1 MASADNTVDN
11 NNMAIQLYE
20 PPQVGETAAA
30 AASNPTNAVDSTTAN
45 PSDSSNTISNNN
57 NNADSTTGWK
67 WRWPD
72 IRNEEGR
79 RSSLLLDV
87 KRGLIEQIW
96 TTLEVKM
103 LDRFCASCFGA
114 YLHYPKNLVP
124 SAVMHLMI
132 SQQVIKEGAEEDELW
147 FLVGDKFVR
156 LSKYEYALVTGLRFG
171 PTNFD
176 PNADCE
182 CSEEGVFRKFVDPE
196 NKYGKKGAPYTDVLK
211 LFKKPPRVLRR
222 SPQDLLKI
230 AKVLFV
236 HGYFYAIDTRTNIAK
251 WLWVLVE
258 DEKEWEK
265 FPWGAYSFQIF
276 IMRMKNLKAG
286 ERSYHFYGFS
296 HAFLHFVFEAVPGL
310 AAKLTSKPKHGL
322 VQPRLIKR
330 LFHKC
335 SSVDEL
341 VKFFDSKEPIECYE
355 KLEPTE
361 SELSQY
367 TWWGHVADDV
377 QSSVKY
383 IHRESHF
390 TGKAKE
396 LKRTREQSPVPE
408 REQGDG
414 SVPTVETGPRNNSV
428 PALELRPTKRTRTT
442 ESPNV
447 DSEELLTSILEGV
460 RRDNEL
466 LVQRVMREVREIQEM
481 ASQKADDMKSEIEEF
496 KKTVEELRRRDSY
509 VPFEDYAQFENTPS
523 PSPTKE
529 TPSPP
534 PPPPE
539 IQKTRSPPPS
549 VRTPSPPEFL
559 KTTPADEVFVPFEDD
574 FLDEIAAF
582 TDNMEYARVRGVRE
596 PSATP
601 ILRVPVQTGK
611 PFSPIRVTTAAMM
624 KQQEKAKDS
633 VFRVRPAVRPPKDSD
648 EAFVLSDRHRE
659 QISSYIAYL
668 SSDSEEA
675 RDIGNIFPETAAF
688 FKEIEDYT
696 KTMEIQVVDAYLR
709 ILNFSPEFLGCHPEG
724 KGKFTILG
732 HFFCD
737 TIDNIFRNKYPREII
752 PDGLKGKA
760 EKLNLRDEQVNI
772 LLNIVLGKTTVV
784 TEKWGPLVPFTE
796 VQKIYTV
803 WLASGHFYPLIIDL
817 VRCEV
822 WIFDSMAICT
832 TKAKRENR
840 YLKTL
845 SLRHILPAILKASG
859 FYRVRKDLK
868 PVFREWDLRFADK
881 DYCFRQEDILS
892 CGPFALKLMEVL
904 VSRRALPYIT
914 EGNIG
919 LIRSSIA
926 ERIFS
931 YSKPAKTNVPLL

>member
-20 PPQVGETAAA
+20 PPQVGETAAAA

-103 LDRFCASCFGA
+103 LDRFRASCFGA

-147 FLVGDKFVR
+147 FLMGDKFVR

-182 CSEEGVFRKFVDPE
+182 CSEEDVFRKFVDPE

-377 QSSVKY
+377 RSSVKY

-481 ASQKADDMKSEIEEF
+481 ASRKADDMKSEIEEF

-633 VFRVRPAVRPPKDSD
+633 VFRVRPSVRPPKDSD

-803 WLASGHFYPLIIDL
+803 
-817 VRCEV
+817 
-822 WIFDSMAICT
+822 
-832 TKAKRENR
+832 
-840 YLKTL
+840 
-845 SLRHILPAILKASG
+845 
-859 FYRVRKDLK
+859 
-868 PVFREWDLRFADK
+868 
-881 DYCFRQEDILS
+881 
-892 CGPFALKLMEVL
+892 
-904 VSRRALPYIT
+904 
-914 EGNIG
+914 
-919 LIRSSIA
+919 
-926 ERIFS
+926 
-931 YSKPAKTNVPLL
+931 

>member
-20 PPQVGETAAA
+20 HPQVGETAAA
-30 AASNPTNAVDSTTAN
+30 ADSNPTNAVDSTTAN

-67 WRWPD
+67 WRWPN

-96 TTLEVKM
+96 TTLEVKV
-103 LDRFCASCFGA
+103 LDRFRASCFGA
-114 YLHYPKNLVP
+114 YLHYPNNLVP

-310 AAKLTSKPKHGL
+310 AAKVTSKPKHGL

-335 SSVDEL
+335 SSLDEI

-377 QSSVKY
+377 RSSVKY

-481 ASQKADDMKSEIEEF
+481 ASRKADDMKSEIEEF
-496 KKTVEELRRRDSY
+496 KKIVEELRRRDSY

-523 PSPTKE
+523 PSPAKE

-668 SSDSEEA
+668 SSYSEEA

-732 HFFCD
+732 HFFCEN
-737 TIDNIFRNKYPREII
+737 IDNIFRKKYPREII

-760 EKLNLRDEQVNI
+760 EKLNLRDEQVNT
-772 LLNIVLGKTTVV
+772 LLNIVLGKTTVI

-832 TKAKRENR
+832 DKAQRKNR

-845 SLRHILPAILKASG
+845 SLRRILPAILKASG

-868 PVFREWDLRFADK
+868 PVFREWDLRFAVK

-892 CGPFALKLMEVL
+892 CGPFALKMMEVL

-914 EGNIG
+914 EKNIG

>member
-1 MASADNTVDN
+1 
-11 NNMAIQLYE
+11 
-20 PPQVGETAAA
+20 
-30 AASNPTNAVDSTTAN
+30 
-45 PSDSSNTISNNN
+45 
-57 NNADSTTGWK
+57 
-67 WRWPD
+67 
-72 IRNEEGR
+72 
-79 RSSLLLDV
+79 
-87 KRGLIEQIW
+87 
-96 TTLEVKM
+96 
-103 LDRFCASCFGA
+103 
-114 YLHYPKNLVP
+114 
-124 SAVMHLMI
+124 
-132 SQQVIKEGAEEDELW
+132 
-147 FLVGDKFVR
+147 
-156 LSKYEYALVTGLRFG
+156 
-171 PTNFD
+171 
-176 PNADCE
+176 
-182 CSEEGVFRKFVDPE
+182 
-196 NKYGKKGAPYTDVLK
+196 
-211 LFKKPPRVLRR
+211 
-222 SPQDLLKI
+222 
-230 AKVLFV
+230 
-236 HGYFYAIDTRTNIAK
+236 
-251 WLWVLVE
+251 
-258 DEKEWEK
+258 
-265 FPWGAYSFQIF
+265 
-276 IMRMKNLKAG
+276 
-286 ERSYHFYGFS
+286 
-296 HAFLHFVFEAVPGL
+296 
-310 AAKLTSKPKHGL
+310 
-322 VQPRLIKR
+322 
-330 LFHKC
+330 
-335 SSVDEL
+335 
-341 VKFFDSKEPIECYE
+341 
-355 KLEPTE
+355 
-361 SELSQY
+361 
-367 TWWGHVADDV
+367 
-377 QSSVKY
+377 
-383 IHRESHF
+383 
-390 TGKAKE
+390 
-396 LKRTREQSPVPE
+396 
-408 REQGDG
+408 
-414 SVPTVETGPRNNSV
+414 
-428 PALELRPTKRTRTT
+428 
-442 ESPNV
+442 
-447 DSEELLTSILEGV
+447 
-460 RRDNEL
+460 
-466 LVQRVMREVREIQEM
+466 
-481 ASQKADDMKSEIEEF
+481 
-496 KKTVEELRRRDSY
+496 
-509 VPFEDYAQFENTPS
+509 
-523 PSPTKE
+523 
-529 TPSPP
+529 
-534 PPPPE
+534 
-539 IQKTRSPPPS
+539 
-549 VRTPSPPEFL
+549 
-559 KTTPADEVFVPFEDD
+559 
-574 FLDEIAAF
+574 
-582 TDNMEYARVRGVRE
+582 MEYARVRGVRE
-596 PSATP
+596 PSATT

-648 EAFVLSDRHRE
+648 EASVLSDRHRE

-696 KTMEIQVVDAYLR
+696 KTIEIQVVDAYLR

-832 TKAKRENR
+832 TKAQRENR

-845 SLRHILPAILKASG
+845 SLRRILPAILKASG

>member
-11 NNMAIQLYE
+11 NNMTIQLYE

-30 AASNPTNAVDSTTAN
+30 SNPTNAVDPTTAN
-45 PSDSSNTISNNN
+45 PSDSSTTISNNKN

-103 LDRFCASCFGA
+103 LDRFRASCFGA

-182 CSEEGVFRKFVDPE
+182 CSEEGVFRKFVDPD

-211 LFKKPPRVLRR
+211 LFKKPPRALRR
-222 SPQDLLKI
+222 SPEDLLKI

-236 HGYFYAIDTRTNIAK
+236 HGYFYAIDTRSNITK

-258 DEKEWEK
+258 DENEWEK

-310 AAKLTSKPKHGL
+310 AAKVTSKPKHGL

-330 LFHKC
+330 LFHKF

-361 SELSQY
+361 SELNQY

-377 QSSVKY
+377 RSSVKY

-396 LKRTREQSPVPE
+396 LKRTREQSHVPE

-442 ESPNV
+442 ESP
-447 DSEELLTSILEGV
+447 
-460 RRDNEL
+460 
-466 LVQRVMREVREIQEM
+466 
-481 ASQKADDMKSEIEEF
+481 KW
-496 KKTVEELRRRDSY
+496 
-509 VPFEDYAQFENTPS
+509 TP
-523 PSPTKE
+523 K
-529 TPSPP
+529 
-534 PPPPE
+534 
-539 IQKTRSPPPS
+539 
-549 VRTPSPPEFL
+549 
-559 KTTPADEVFVPFEDD
+559 
-574 FLDEIAAF
+574 
-582 TDNMEYARVRGVRE
+582 N
-596 PSATP
+596 
-601 ILRVPVQTGK
+601 
-611 PFSPIRVTTAAMM
+611 
-624 KQQEKAKDS
+624 
-633 VFRVRPAVRPPKDSD
+633 
-648 EAFVLSDRHRE
+648 
-659 QISSYIAYL
+659 
-668 SSDSEEA
+668 
-675 RDIGNIFPETAAF
+675 
-688 FKEIEDYT
+688 
-696 KTMEIQVVDAYLR
+696 
-709 ILNFSPEFLGCHPEG
+709 C
-724 KGKFTILG
+724 
-732 HFFCD
+732 
-737 TIDNIFRNKYPREII
+737 
-752 PDGLKGKA
+752 
-760 EKLNLRDEQVNI
+760 
-772 LLNIVLGKTTVV
+772 
-784 TEKWGPLVPFTE
+784 
-796 VQKIYTV
+796 
-803 WLASGHFYPLIIDL
+803 
-817 VRCEV
+817 
-822 WIFDSMAICT
+822 
-832 TKAKRENR
+832 
-840 YLKTL
+840 
-845 SLRHILPAILKASG
+845 
-859 FYRVRKDLK
+859 
-868 PVFREWDLRFADK
+868 
-881 DYCFRQEDILS
+881 
-892 CGPFALKLMEVL
+892 
-904 VSRRALPYIT
+904 
-914 EGNIG
+914 
-919 LIRSSIA
+919 
-926 ERIFS
+926 
-931 YSKPAKTNVPLL
+931 

>member
-1 MASADNTVDN
+1 M
-11 NNMAIQLYE
+11 
-20 PPQVGETAAA
+20 
-30 AASNPTNAVDSTTAN
+30 
-45 PSDSSNTISNNN
+45 
-57 NNADSTTGWK
+57 
-67 WRWPD
+67 
-72 IRNEEGR
+72 
-79 RSSLLLDV
+79 
-87 KRGLIEQIW
+87 
-96 TTLEVKM
+96 
-103 LDRFCASCFGA
+103 
-114 YLHYPKNLVP
+114 
-124 SAVMHLMI
+124 
-132 SQQVIKEGAEEDELW
+132 
-147 FLVGDKFVR
+147 
-156 LSKYEYALVTGLRFG
+156 
-171 PTNFD
+171 
-176 PNADCE
+176 
-182 CSEEGVFRKFVDPE
+182 
-196 NKYGKKGAPYTDVLK
+196 
-211 LFKKPPRVLRR
+211 
-222 SPQDLLKI
+222 
-230 AKVLFV
+230 
-236 HGYFYAIDTRTNIAK
+236 
-251 WLWVLVE
+251 
-258 DEKEWEK
+258 
-265 FPWGAYSFQIF
+265 
-276 IMRMKNLKAG
+276 
-286 ERSYHFYGFS
+286 
-296 HAFLHFVFEAVPGL
+296 
-310 AAKLTSKPKHGL
+310 
-322 VQPRLIKR
+322 
-330 LFHKC
+330 
-335 SSVDEL
+335 
-341 VKFFDSKEPIECYE
+341 
-355 KLEPTE
+355 
-361 SELSQY
+361 
-367 TWWGHVADDV
+367 
-377 QSSVKY
+377 
-383 IHRESHF
+383 
-390 TGKAKE
+390 
-396 LKRTREQSPVPE
+396 
-408 REQGDG
+408 
-414 SVPTVETGPRNNSV
+414 
-428 PALELRPTKRTRTT
+428 
-442 ESPNV
+442 
-447 DSEELLTSILEGV
+447 
-460 RRDNEL
+460 
-466 LVQRVMREVREIQEM
+466 
-481 ASQKADDMKSEIEEF
+481 
-496 KKTVEELRRRDSY
+496 
-509 VPFEDYAQFENTPS
+509 FENTPS

-668 SSDSEEA
+668 
-675 RDIGNIFPETAAF
+675 RDIGNIFPETTAF

-817 VRCEV
+817 
-822 WIFDSMAICT
+822 
-832 TKAKRENR
+832 RENR

-845 SLRHILPAILKASG
+845 SLRRILPVILKASG

-919 LIRSSIA
+919 LIRRSSIA

>member
-20 PPQVGETAAA
+20 HPQVGETAAA
-30 AASNPTNAVDSTTAN
+30 AASNPTNVVDSTTAN
-45 PSDSSNTISNNN
+45 PSDSSTTISNNNNNNNN

-103 LDRFCASCFGA
+103 LDRFRASCFGA
-114 YLHYPKNLVP
+114 YLHYPKNQVP

-196 NKYGKKGAPYTDVLK
+196 NKYGKKGAPYTDFMK
-211 LFKKPPRVLRR
+211 LFKKTPRALRR
-222 SPQDLLKI
+222 SPEDLLKI

-258 DEKEWEK
+258 DENEWEK

-310 AAKLTSKPKHGL
+310 AAKVTPKPKHDL

-341 VKFFDSKEPIECYE
+341 VEFFDSKGAHRMLREIGTHGERAQPVYMV
-355 KLEPTE
+355 
-361 SELSQY
+361 
-367 TWWGHVADDV
+367 GHVADDV
-377 QSSVKY
+377 RSSVKY

-408 REQGDG
+408 WDQGDG

-428 PALELRPTKRTRTT
+428 PTLELRPTKRTRTT

-466 LVQRVMREVREIQEM
+466 LVQRVMRKVREIQEM
-481 ASQKADDMKSEIEEF
+481 ASRKVDDMRSEIEEL
-496 KKTVEELRRRDSY
+496 KKMVEELRRRDSY

-534 PPPPE
+534 PKIQKTPSPPPSERTPSPPPPPPE
-539 IQKTRSPPPS
+539 IQKTPSPPPS
-549 VRTPSPPEFL
+549 ERTPSPPEFL
-559 KTTPADEVFVPFEDD
+559 KTTPADEIFVPFEDD

-582 TDNMEYARVRGVRE
+582 TEIMEYAHVRGVKE
-596 PSATP
+596 PSSMP
-601 ILRVPVQTGK
+601 ILIVPVQTGK
-611 PFSPIRVTTAAMM
+611 PFSPIRVTKAAMM

-633 VFRVRPAVRPPKDSD
+633 VFRVRPAVRPPKDSH

-659 QISSYIAYL
+659 QISSYLAYL
-668 SSDSEEA
+668 SSDSKEA

-709 ILNFSPEFLGCHPEG
+709 IFNFSPEFLGCHPEG

-732 HFFCD
+732 HFFCK
-737 TIDNIFRNKYPREII
+737 KYPREII

-760 EKLNLRDEQVNI
+760 EKSNLQDEQVKI

-817 VRCEV
+817 VKCEV
-822 WIFDSMAICT
+822 WIFDSMAIST
-832 TKAKRENR
+832 DKAQRENR
-840 YLKTL
+840 YLK
-845 SLRHILPAILKASG
+845 G
-859 FYRVRKDLK
+859 
-868 PVFREWDLRFADK
+868 
-881 DYCFRQEDILS
+881 
-892 CGPFALKLMEVL
+892 
-904 VSRRALPYIT
+904 
-914 EGNIG
+914 
-919 LIRSSIA
+919 
-926 ERIFS
+926 RID
-931 YSKPAKTNVPLL
+931 T

>member
-1 MASADNTVDN
+1 
-11 NNMAIQLYE
+11 
-20 PPQVGETAAA
+20 
-30 AASNPTNAVDSTTAN
+30 
-45 PSDSSNTISNNN
+45 
-57 NNADSTTGWK
+57 
-67 WRWPD
+67 
-72 IRNEEGR
+72 
-79 RSSLLLDV
+79 
-87 KRGLIEQIW
+87 
-96 TTLEVKM
+96 M
-103 LDRFCASCFGA
+103 LDRFRASCFGA
-114 YLHYPKNLVP
+114 YLHYPKNQVP

-156 LSKYEYALVTGLRFG
+156 LSKYEYALVTCLRFG
-171 PTNFD
+171 TTNFD
-176 PNADCE
+176 PNADCV
-182 CSEEGVFRKFVDPE
+182 CSEEGVFRKFVDPD
-196 NKYGKKGAPYTDVLK
+196 NKYGNKCAPYTDVLK
-211 LFKKPPRVLRR
+211 LFKKPPRALRR
-222 SPQDLLKI
+222 SPEDLLMI
-230 AKVLFV
+230 AKVLIV
-236 HGYFYAIDTRTNIAK
+236 HGYFYSIDTRTNIAK

-258 DEKEWEK
+258 DENEWEK

-310 AAKLTSKPKHGL
+310 AAKVTSKPKHGL
-322 VQPRLIKR
+322 VQPRLINR

-361 SELSQY
+361 SELNQY
-367 TWWGHVADDV
+367 TWWGHVTDDV
-377 QSSVKY
+377 RSSVKY

-390 TGKAKE
+390 T
-396 LKRTREQSPVPE
+396 
-408 REQGDG
+408 GDG

-428 PALELRPTKRTRTT
+428 PALELRPTKRTRPT

-481 ASQKADDMKSEIEEF
+481 TSRKADDMRSEIEEL

-539 IQKTRSPPPS
+539 IQKTLSPPPS
-549 VRTPSPPEFL
+549 ERTPSPPEFL

-582 TDNMEYARVRGVRE
+582 TENMEYARVRGAKE
-596 PSATP
+596 PSSTP
-601 ILRVPVQTGK
+601 ILCVPVQTGK

-648 EAFVLSDRHRE
+648 GAFVLSDRHKE
-659 QISSYIAYL
+659 QIRAYLAYL
-668 SSDSEEA
+668 SSDSEEL

-688 FKEIEDYT
+688 FKEIEDSK

-709 ILNFSPEFLGCHPEG
+709 ILNFSPKFLGCHPEG

-732 HFFCD
+732 HFFCEK
-737 TIDNIFRNKYPREII
+737 KYPREII

-760 EKLNLRDEQVNI
+760 DKLNLQDEQVKI

-784 TEKWGPLVPFTE
+784 TEKWGPLIPFTE

-803 WLASGHFYPLIIDL
+803 WLANGHFYPLIIDL
-817 VRCEV
+817 VKCEV

-832 TKAKRENR
+832 DKSQRENR

-845 SLRHILPAILKASG
+845 SLRRILPAILKASG
-859 FYRVRKDLK
+859 FYKVRKDLK
-868 PVFREWDLRFADK
+868 PVYREWDLRFADK
-881 DYCFRQEDILS
+881 DYCFRQEEILS
-892 CGPFALKLMEVL
+892 CGPFALKMMEVL

-914 EGNIG
+914 EDNIG
-919 LIRSSIA
+919 SIRRSIA

>member
-20 PPQVGETAAA
+20 HPQVGETAAA
-30 AASNPTNAVDSTTAN
+30 ADSNSTNAVDYTTAN
-45 PSDSSNTISNNN
+45 PFDSSNTISNN

-67 WRWPD
+67 WRWPY

-96 TTLEVKM
+96 NTLEVKM
-103 LDRFCASCFGA
+103 LDRFRASSFGA

-176 PNADCE
+176 SNADCK

-211 LFKKPPRVLRR
+211 LFKKPPRMLRR
-222 SPQDLLKI
+222 SPEDLLKI

-258 DEKEWEK
+258 DENEWEK

-296 HAFLHFVFEAVPGL
+296 HAFLHFIFEVVPGL
-310 AAKLTSKPKHGL
+310 AAKVTSKPKHGL
-322 VQPRLIKR
+322 VQPRLVKR

-341 VKFFDSKEPIECYE
+341 VKFFVSKEPIECYE

-361 SELSQY
+361 SKIKQY

-377 QSSVKY
+377 RLSVKY

-396 LKRTREQSPVPE
+396 LKRTREQSPCS
-408 REQGDG
+408 RTG
-414 SVPTVETGPRNNSV
+414 SR
-428 PALELRPTKRTRTT
+428 RWPTKRTRTT

-447 DSEELLTSILEGV
+447 DSEKLLTSILVGV

-481 ASQKADDMKSEIEEF
+481 ASRKANDMKSEIEAF

-523 PSPTKE
+523 PSPKKE

-624 KQQEKAKDS
+624 KQQEEAKDS

-648 EAFVLSDRHRE
+648 EAFVLSDR
-659 QISSYIAYL
+659 
-668 SSDSEEA
+668 

-688 FKEIEDYT
+688 FKEIEDYI
-696 KTMEIQVVDAYLR
+696 IQRRWRYNVVDAYLR
-709 ILNFSPEFLGCHPEG
+709 ILNFSTEFLGCHPEG
-724 KGKFTILG
+724 KRKFTILG

-737 TIDNIFRNKYPREII
+737 TIDNIFTKKYPREII

-772 LLNIVLGKTTVV
+772 LLNIVLGKTTKV

-832 TKAKRENR
+832 NKAQRENR

-845 SLRHILPAILKASG
+845 SLRRILPAILKASG

-914 EGNIG
+914 EANIG

>member
-1 MASADNTVDN
+1 MASNDNTVDN
-11 NNMAIQLYE
+11 NNIAIQLYE
-20 PPQVGETAAA
+20 HPQVGETAAA
-30 AASNPTNAVDSTTAN
+30 ADSNPTNAIDSTTAN

-103 LDRFCASCFGA
+103 LDRFRASCFGA

-230 AKVLFV
+230 AKV
-236 HGYFYAIDTRTNIAK
+236 
-251 WLWVLVE
+251 
-258 DEKEWEK
+258 
-265 FPWGAYSFQIF
+265 
-276 IMRMKNLKAG
+276 
-286 ERSYHFYGFS
+286 
-296 HAFLHFVFEAVPGL
+296 HFVFEAIPGL
-310 AAKLTSKPKHGL
+310 AAKVTSEPKHDL

-377 QSSVKY
+377 RSSVKY

-481 ASQKADDMKSEIEEF
+481 ASRKADDMKSEIEEF

-529 TPSPP
+529 PSPP

-601 ILRVPVQTGK
+601 ILRVPVQTSK

-696 KTMEIQVVDAYLR
+696 KTMEIQVVDVYLR

-737 TIDNIFRNKYPREII
+737 TIDNIFRKKYPREII

-832 TKAKRENR
+832 TKAQRENR

-845 SLRHILPAILKASG
+845 SLRRILPAIIKASG

-892 CGPFALKLMEVL
+892 CRPFALKLMEVL

>member
-1 MASADNTVDN
+1 MCPL
-11 NNMAIQLYE
+11 AIQSHGNNEEMGLIRNRIGEGGFDCFLLPFYDKGWE
-20 PPQVGETAAA
+20 LMALCPKSGCIASFCCQGKGKKHKKKFTDMIDTAIETYQVVKGMR
-30 AASNPTNAVDSTTAN
+30 
-45 PSDSSNTISNNN
+45 SNTLSKP
-57 NNADSTTGWK
+57 K
-67 WRWPD
+67 W
-72 IRNEEGR
+72 
-79 RSSLLLDV
+79 V
-87 KRGLIEQIW
+87 
-96 TTLEVKM
+96 
-103 LDRFCASCFGA
+103 
-114 YLHYPKNLVP
+114 YPKCCNKD
-124 SAVMHLMI
+124 A
-132 SQQVIKEGAEEDELW
+132 
-147 FLVGDKFVR
+147 
-156 LSKYEYALVTGLRFG
+156 
-171 PTNFD
+171 
-176 PNADCE
+176 
-182 CSEEGVFRKFVDPE
+182 VDPE
-196 NKYGKKGAPYTDVLK
+196 CGLFVMRHMLELIKLDIVNSFEQVLHMDKPYSSDDIADVRRSWAKCFLDDI
-211 LFKKPPRVLRR
+211 RALRR
-222 SPQDLLKI
+222 SPEDLLKI
-230 AKVLFV
+230 AKVF
-236 HGYFYAIDTRTNIAK
+236 HG
-251 WLWVLVE
+251 
-258 DEKEWEK
+258 
-265 FPWGAYSFQIF
+265 
-276 IMRMKNLKAG
+276 
-286 ERSYHFYGFS
+286 
-296 HAFLHFVFEAVPGL
+296 HFVFEAVPGL
-310 AAKLTSKPKHGL
+310 AAKVTSKPKHGL

-341 VKFFDSKEPIECYE
+341 LKFFDSKEPIECYE

-361 SELSQY
+361 SELIQY

-377 QSSVKY
+377 RSSVKY

-408 REQGDG
+408 REQGYG

-481 ASQKADDMKSEIEEF
+481 ASRKADDMKSEIEEF

-601 ILRVPVQTGK
+601 ILRVPIQTGK

-668 SSDSEEA
+668 SSDSEEE
-675 RDIGNIFPETAAF
+675 RDIGNIIPETAAF

-737 TIDNIFRNKYPREII
+737 TIDNIFRKKYPREII

-832 TKAKRENR
+832 DKSQRENR

-845 SLRHILPAILKASG
+845 SLRRILPAILKASG

-892 CGPFALKLMEVL
+892 CGPFALKMMDVL

-914 EGNIG
+914 EQNIG

>member
-1 MASADNTVDN
+1 
-11 NNMAIQLYE
+11 
-20 PPQVGETAAA
+20 
-30 AASNPTNAVDSTTAN
+30 
-45 PSDSSNTISNNN
+45 
-57 NNADSTTGWK
+57 
-67 WRWPD
+67 
-72 IRNEEGR
+72 
-79 RSSLLLDV
+79 
-87 KRGLIEQIW
+87 
-96 TTLEVKM
+96 M
-103 LDRFCASCFGA
+103 LDRFRASCFGA
-114 YLHYPKNLVP
+114 YLHYPKNQVP

-182 CSEEGVFRKFVDPE
+182 CSEEGVFRKFVDPQ
-196 NKYGKKGAPYTDVLK
+196 NNYGKKGAPYIDVLK
-211 LFKKPPRVLRR
+211 LFKKPPRALRR
-222 SPQDLLKI
+222 SPEDLLKI
-230 AKVLFV
+230 AK
-236 HGYFYAIDTRTNIAK
+236 
-251 WLWVLVE
+251 
-258 DEKEWEK
+258 DENEWEK

-310 AAKLTSKPKHGL
+310 AAKVMSKPKHGL

-355 KLEPTE
+355 KLETTE
-361 SELSQY
+361 RELNQY
-367 TWWGHVADDV
+367 TWWGHVANDV
-377 QSSVKY
+377 RSSVKY

-481 ASQKADDMKSEIEEF
+481 ASRKADDMRSEIEEL

-539 IQKTRSPPPS
+539 IQKTPSHPPS
-549 VRTPSPPEFL
+549 ERRHLLKFKKQRQQMRFLCRL
-559 KTTPADEVFVPFEDD
+559 KTTF
-574 FLDEIAAF
+574 
-582 TDNMEYARVRGVRE
+582 
-596 PSATP
+596 
-601 ILRVPVQTGK
+601 
-611 PFSPIRVTTAAMM
+611 
-624 KQQEKAKDS
+624 
-633 VFRVRPAVRPPKDSD
+633 
-648 EAFVLSDRHRE
+648 
-659 QISSYIAYL
+659 
-668 SSDSEEA
+668 
-675 RDIGNIFPETAAF
+675 
-688 FKEIEDYT
+688 
-696 KTMEIQVVDAYLR
+696 
-709 ILNFSPEFLGCHPEG
+709 
-724 KGKFTILG
+724 
-732 HFFCD
+732 
-737 TIDNIFRNKYPREII
+737 
-752 PDGLKGKA
+752 
-760 EKLNLRDEQVNI
+760 
-772 LLNIVLGKTTVV
+772 
-784 TEKWGPLVPFTE
+784 
-796 VQKIYTV
+796 
-803 WLASGHFYPLIIDL
+803 
-817 VRCEV
+817 
-822 WIFDSMAICT
+822 
-832 TKAKRENR
+832 
-840 YLKTL
+840 
-845 SLRHILPAILKASG
+845 
-859 FYRVRKDLK
+859 
-868 PVFREWDLRFADK
+868 
-881 DYCFRQEDILS
+881 
-892 CGPFALKLMEVL
+892 
-904 VSRRALPYIT
+904 
-914 EGNIG
+914 
-919 LIRSSIA
+919 
-926 ERIFS
+926 
-931 YSKPAKTNVPLL
+931 

>member
-1 MASADNTVDN
+1 MSSADNTVDN

-30 AASNPTNAVDSTTAN
+30 ASNPTNAVDPTTAN
-45 PSDSSNTISNNN
+45 PSDSSTTISNNNN

-79 RSSLLLDV
+79 RSNLLLDV
-87 KRGLIEQIW
+87 KKGLIEQIW

-103 LDRFCASCFGA
+103 LDRFRASCFGA
-114 YLHYPKNLVP
+114 YLHYPKNQVP

-182 CSEEGVFRKFVDPE
+182 CSEEGVFRKFVDRD

-211 LFKKPPRVLRR
+211 LFKKPPRALRR
-222 SPQDLLKI
+222 SPEDLLKI

-258 DEKEWEK
+258 DENEWEK

-296 HAFLHFVFEAVPGL
+296 HAFLHFVFEVVPGL
-310 AAKLTSKPKHGL
+310 AAKVTSKPKHGL

-361 SELSQY
+361 SELNQY
-367 TWWGHVADDV
+367 TWWGHVADD
-377 QSSVKY
+377 
-383 IHRESHF
+383 
-390 TGKAKE
+390 AKE

-414 SVPTVETGPRNNSV
+414 SVLTVETEPRNNSV

-481 ASQKADDMKSEIEEF
+481 ASRKADDMRSEIEEL
-496 KKTVEELRRRDSY
+496 KKAVEELRRRDSY

-539 IQKTRSPPPS
+539 IQKNTVTSS
-549 VRTPSPPEFL
+549 
-559 KTTPADEVFVPFEDD
+559 VFVPFEDD

-582 TDNMEYARVRGVRE
+582 TDNMEYARVRGAKE
-596 PSATP
+596 PSSTP

-633 VFRVRPAVRPPKDSD
+633 MFRVRPAVRPPKDSD
-648 EAFVLSDRHRE
+648 EAFVLSDRHKE
-659 QISSYIAYL
+659 QIRAYLAYL
-668 SSDSEEA
+668 SSDSEEL

-688 FKEIEDYT
+688 FKEIEDSK
-696 KTMEIQVVDAYLR
+696 KTMEIQVSWWTHNLR

-732 HFFCD
+732 HFFCLK
-737 TIDNIFRNKYPREII
+737 KYPREII

-760 EKLNLRDEQVNI
+760 EKLNLQDEQVKI

-784 TEKWGPLVPFTE
+784 TEKWGPLVPFTK

-817 VRCEV
+817 VKCEV

-832 TKAKRENR
+832 DKSQRENR

-845 SLRHILPAILKASG
+845 SLRRILPAILKASG
-859 FYRVRKDLK
+859 FYKVRKDLK
-868 PVFREWDLRFADK
+868 PVYREWDLRFADK
-881 DYCFRQEDILS
+881 DYCFRQEEILS
-892 CGPFALKLMEVL
+892 CGPFALKMMEVL
-904 VSRRALPYIT
+904 VSRRELPYIT
-914 EGNIG
+914 EDNIG
-919 LIRSSIA
+919 SIRRSIA

>member
-1 MASADNTVDN
+1 
-11 NNMAIQLYE
+11 
-20 PPQVGETAAA
+20 
-30 AASNPTNAVDSTTAN
+30 
-45 PSDSSNTISNNN
+45 
-57 NNADSTTGWK
+57 
-67 WRWPD
+67 
-72 IRNEEGR
+72 
-79 RSSLLLDV
+79 
-87 KRGLIEQIW
+87 
-96 TTLEVKM
+96 M
-103 LDRFCASCFGA
+103 LDRFRASCFGA
-114 YLHYPKNLVP
+114 YLHYPKNQVP

-147 FLVGDKFVR
+147 FLVSDKFVR

-182 CSEEGVFRKFVDPE
+182 CSEEGVFRKFVDPD
-196 NKYGKKGAPYTDVLK
+196 NKYGKKGAPYTNVQK
-211 LFKKPPRVLRR
+211 LFKKPHRALRK
-222 SPQDLLKI
+222 SPEDLLKI

-236 HGYFYAIDTRTNIAK
+236 HGYFYSIDTRTNIAK

-258 DEKEWEK
+258 DENENEWEK
-265 FPWGAYSFQIF
+265 FSWGAYSFQIF

-296 HAFLHFVFEAVPGL
+296 HAFL
-310 AAKLTSKPKHGL
+310 
-322 VQPRLIKR
+322 
-330 LFHKC
+330 
-335 SSVDEL
+335 
-341 VKFFDSKEPIECYE
+341 EPIECYE

-361 SELSQY
+361 SELNQY
-367 TWWGHVADDV
+367 TWWGHVADNV
-377 QSSVKY
+377 RSSVKY
-383 IHRESHF
+383 IHLESHF

-396 LKRTREQSPVPE
+396 LKRTREQSPVPK

-460 RRDNEL
+460 RQDNEL

-481 ASQKADDMKSEIEEF
+481 MSRKADDMRSEIEEL

-539 IQKTRSPPPS
+539 IQKTPSPPPS
-549 VRTPSPPEFL
+549 ERTLSPPEFL

-582 TDNMEYARVRGVRE
+582 TDNMEYARVRGAKE
-596 PSATP
+596 SSSTP

-611 PFSPIRVTTAAMM
+611 LFSPIRVTTAAMM

-648 EAFVLSDRHRE
+648 EAFVLSDRHKE
-659 QISSYIAYL
+659 QIRAYLAYL
-668 SSDSEEA
+668 SSDSEEL

-688 FKEIEDYT
+688 FKEIEDSK

-732 HFFCD
+732 QFFCH
-737 TIDNIFRNKYPREII
+737 TIDDTFRKKYPREII

-760 EKLNLRDEQVNI
+760 EKLNLQDEQVKI
-772 LLNIVLGKTTVV
+772 LLNI
-784 TEKWGPLVPFTE
+784 
-796 VQKIYTV
+796 IYTV

-817 VRCEV
+817 VKCEV

-832 TKAKRENR
+832 DKSQRENR
-840 YLKTL
+840 YLKIL
-845 SLRHILPAILKASG
+845 SLRRILPAILKASG
-859 FYRVRKDLK
+859 FYKVRKDLK
-868 PVFREWDLRFADK
+868 PVYREWDLRLADK
-881 DYCFRQEDILS
+881 DYCFRKEEILS
-892 CGPFALKLMEVL
+892 CGPFALKMMEVL

-914 EGNIG
+914 EDNIG
-919 LIRSSIA
+919 SIRRSIA

>member
-30 AASNPTNAVDSTTAN
+30 SNPTNAVDPTTAN
-45 PSDSSNTISNNN
+45 PSDSSTTISNNNN
-57 NNADSTTGWK
+57 NNADSTTSWK

-103 LDRFCASCFGA
+103 LDRFRASCFGA
-114 YLHYPKNLVP
+114 YLHYPKNQVP

-182 CSEEGVFRKFVDPE
+182 CSKEGVFRKFVDPD

-211 LFKKPPRVLRR
+211 LFKKTHRALRR
-222 SPQDLLKI
+222 SPEDLLKI

-258 DEKEWEK
+258 DENEWEK

-296 HAFLHFVFEAVPGL
+296 HAFFILFLRLYLGWR
-310 AAKLTSKPKHGL
+310 AAKVTSKPKHGL

-341 VKFFDSKEPIECYE
+341 VKFFDSKDPIECYE

-361 SELSQY
+361 SELNQY

-377 QSSVKY
+377 RSSVKY

-396 LKRTREQSPVPE
+396 LKRTREQSSVPE
-408 REQGDG
+408 REQRDG

-460 RRDNEL
+460 RRDNEI
-466 LVQRVMREVREIQEM
+466 LVERVMREVREIQEM
-481 ASQKADDMKSEIEEF
+481 ASRKADDMRSEIEEL

-539 IQKTRSPPPS
+539 IQKT
-549 VRTPSPPEFL
+549 PSPPEFL

-582 TDNMEYARVRGVRE
+582 TDNMEYARVRGAKE
-596 PSATP
+596 PSSTP

-648 EAFVLSDRHRE
+648 EEMVLSDRHKE
-659 QISSYIAYL
+659 QIRAYLAYL
-668 SSDSEEA
+668 SSDSEEFE
-675 RDIGNIFPETAAF
+675 ILEFGNIFPETAAF
-688 FKEIEDYT
+688 FKEIEDSK
-696 KTMEIQVVDAYLR
+696 KTMEIQVSGGR
-709 ILNFSPEFLGCHPEG
+709 IPADIEFFSRISRMSP
-724 KGKFTILG
+724 
-732 HFFCD
+732 
-737 TIDNIFRNKYPREII
+737 RRQREIY
-752 PDGLKGKA
+752 DLGSLFLCK
-760 EKLNLRDEQVNI
+760 EK
-772 LLNIVLGKTTVV
+772 
-784 TEKWGPLVPFTE
+784 
-796 VQKIYTV
+796 
-803 WLASGHFYPLIIDL
+803 S
-817 VRCEV
+817 
-822 WIFDSMAICT
+822 FD
-832 TKAKRENR
+832 N
-840 YLKTL
+840 
-845 SLRHILPAILKASG
+845 
-859 FYRVRKDLK
+859 
-868 PVFREWDLRFADK
+868 
-881 DYCFRQEDILS
+881 
-892 CGPFALKLMEVL
+892 
-904 VSRRALPYIT
+904 
-914 EGNIG
+914 
-919 LIRSSIA
+919 
-926 ERIFS
+926 
-931 YSKPAKTNVPLL
+931 

>member
-1 MASADNTVDN
+1 
-11 NNMAIQLYE
+11 
-20 PPQVGETAAA
+20 
-30 AASNPTNAVDSTTAN
+30 
-45 PSDSSNTISNNN
+45 
-57 NNADSTTGWK
+57 
-67 WRWPD
+67 
-72 IRNEEGR
+72 
-79 RSSLLLDV
+79 
-87 KRGLIEQIW
+87 
-96 TTLEVKM
+96 
-103 LDRFCASCFGA
+103 
-114 YLHYPKNLVP
+114 
-124 SAVMHLMI
+124 MH
-132 SQQVIKEGAEEDELW
+132 
-147 FLVGDKFVR
+147 
-156 LSKYEYALVTGLRFG
+156 
-171 PTNFD
+171 
-176 PNADCE
+176 
-182 CSEEGVFRKFVDPE
+182 
-196 NKYGKKGAPYTDVLK
+196 
-211 LFKKPPRVLRR
+211 
-222 SPQDLLKI
+222 
-230 AKVLFV
+230 
-236 HGYFYAIDTRTNIAK
+236 
-251 WLWVLVE
+251 
-258 DEKEWEK
+258 
-265 FPWGAYSFQIF
+265 
-276 IMRMKNLKAG
+276 
-286 ERSYHFYGFS
+286 
-296 HAFLHFVFEAVPGL
+296 HFVFEAVPGL

-367 TWWGHVADDV
+367 TWWGHVADGV
-377 QSSVKY
+377 RSSVKY

-481 ASQKADDMKSEIEEF
+481 ASRKADDMKSEIEEF

-633 VFRVRPAVRPPKDSD
+633 VFRVRPAVRPPKYSD

-832 TKAKRENR
+832 TKAQRENR

-845 SLRHILPAILKASG
+845 SLRRILPAILKASG

-931 YSKPAKTNVPLL
+931 YSKPSKTNVPLL

>member
-1 MASADNTVDN
+1 MTSADNTVDN

-20 PPQVGETAAA
+20 PPYVGETA
-30 AASNPTNAVDSTTAN
+30 AASNPTNAVDPTTAN
-45 PSDSSNTISNNN
+45 PSDSSTTISNNN
-57 NNADSTTGWK
+57 NNADSTIGWK

-87 KRGLIEQIW
+87 KRGLIEQIL

-103 LDRFCASCFGA
+103 LDRFRASCFGA
-114 YLHYPKNLVP
+114 YLHYPKNQVP

-147 FLVGDKFVR
+147 FLVGDKFFR

-182 CSEEGVFRKFVDPE
+182 CSEGGVFKKFVDPD

-211 LFKKPPRVLRR
+211 LFKKPPRALRR
-222 SPQDLLKI
+222 SPEDLLKI

-258 DEKEWEK
+258 DENEWEK
-265 FPWGAYSFQIF
+265 FPWGAYSFPIF

-310 AAKLTSKPKHGL
+310 AAKVTSKPKHGL

-330 LFHKC
+330 LFNKC

-361 SELSQY
+361 SELNQY

-377 QSSVKY
+377 RSSVKY
-383 IHRESHF
+383 IHR
-390 TGKAKE
+390 
-396 LKRTREQSPVPE
+396 SPIS
-408 REQGDG
+408 Q
-414 SVPTVETGPRNNSV
+414 TGPRNNSV

-447 DSEELLTSILEGV
+447 DSEELLTSILEG
-460 RRDNEL
+460 
-466 LVQRVMREVREIQEM
+466 M
-481 ASQKADDMKSEIEEF
+481 ASQKADDMRSEIEEL

-539 IQKTRSPPPS
+539 IQKTSSPPPS
-549 VRTPSPPEFL
+549 ERTPSPPEFL

-582 TDNMEYARVRGVRE
+582 TDNMEYARVRGAKE
-596 PSATP
+596 PSSTP
-601 ILRVPVQTGK
+601 ILRVPIQTGK

-633 VFRVRPAVRPPKDSD
+633 VFRVPPAVRPPKDSD
-648 EAFVLSDRHRE
+648 EAFVLSHRHKE
-659 QISSYIAYL
+659 QIRAYLAYL
-668 SSDSEEA
+668 SSDSEKL
-675 RDIGNIFPETAAF
+675 RDIGNIFPETE
-688 FKEIEDYT
+688 EIEDSK

-732 HFFCD
+732 HFFCY
-737 TIDNIFRNKYPREII
+737 TIDDIFRKKYPREII

-760 EKLNLRDEQVNI
+760 EKINLQDEQVKI

-817 VRCEV
+817 VKCEV

-832 TKAKRENR
+832 DKSQRENR

-845 SLRHILPAILKASG
+845 SLRRILPAILKASG
-859 FYRVRKDLK
+859 FYKVHKNLK
-868 PVFREWDLRFADK
+868 PVYREWDLRFADK
-881 DYCFRQEDILS
+881 DYCFRQEEILS
-892 CGPFALKLMEVL
+892 CGPFALKMMEVL
-904 VSRRALPYIT
+904 VSRRALPYIP
-914 EGNIG
+914 EDNIG
-919 LIRSSIA
+919 SITRSIV
-926 ERIFS
+926 ERVFS